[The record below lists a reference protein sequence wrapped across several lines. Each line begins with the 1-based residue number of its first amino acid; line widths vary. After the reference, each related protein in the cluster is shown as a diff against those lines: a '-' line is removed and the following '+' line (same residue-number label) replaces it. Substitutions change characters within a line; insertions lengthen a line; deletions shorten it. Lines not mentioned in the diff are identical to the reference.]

1 MKHALPISYSEC
13 GSQKPFQSLLQS
25 LLGTH
30 EALAIAMYQND
41 WEMDRSIYETTYSPP
56 ECPFCGKIEGCSQ
69 DMEIHV
75 KTKHASLLESPLKGK
90 VLNLFKLL

>member
-41 WEMDRSIYETTYSPP
+41 WEMDPDLRGLAVSH
-56 ECPFCGKIEGCSQ
+56 F
-69 DMEIHV
+69 
-75 KTKHASLLESPLKGK
+75 SLLLAHSEIIGMNKIQWFFES
-90 VLNLFKLL
+90 LNFLSM